1 MYKEMKKT
9 KDIVFSREEKV
20 TGISADGAVS
30 GSHRSL

>member
-1 MYKEMKKT
+1 MYKETKKT